1 MSISYLL
8 IKRLNLVE
16 ITTLRTEVDWNFWVP
31 HTYIKKL
38 MTNVNAFSI
47 VLNLYHSSLHFTLT
61 TTDAWG
67 IALVSVRPSVHL
79 SCRASTQSDSPE
91 AALTRPAYV
100 SALLCEDRSLVWTAL
115 VLQRARGWMRYDISA
130 VLYIRC
136 SDVTVSMATIRSPF
150 CGYKMAICVELRG
163 RRFMVLFK

>member
-47 VLNLYHSSLHFTLT
+47 VLNLYHSSLHFTLI

-67 IALVSVRPSVHL
+67 IALVSVRPSICPVGHLRKVTRQRQHWRGQHTSRPCCARTDHLFGPLWFCSVHVAECDMT
-79 SCRASTQSDSPE
+79 SVPCYIYKAKCRHSIYGHD
-91 AALTRPAYV
+91 
-100 SALLCEDRSLVWTAL
+100 
-115 VLQRARGWMRYDISA
+115 
-130 VLYIRC
+130 
-136 SDVTVSMATIRSPF
+136 TI
-150 CGYKMAICVELRG
+150 AILWV
-163 RRFMVLFK
+163 